1 MAAAEYDAI
10 VVGSGA
16 GGGMAAYELTR
27 RGLTVLMLEAGR
39 NYDPA
44 TETPMMQIPADAP
57 LRDSP
62 TPDKPFG
69 FFDATVGGG
78 WDVPGEPYTI
88 AEGSEPFTWWRPRM
102 LGGRTNHWARV
113 SLRFGPYDFKPYSR
127 DGLGVDWPVTYD
139 EISPWYDAVERLIG
153 VVGGPAQGLENTPD
167 SPPGCLQPVPPA
179 KAYERLVSRAFASM
193 GIPTAPVRAAILT
206 QPIGDRKACI
216 YATAC
221 YRGCSIKANFQ
232 TPTVLLPPALATGKL
247 TVRTDAMVH
256 TVELD
261 AAGKASGVTFI
272 DTKTGKRLRV
282 RGKSVVL
289 AAGACESARIML
301 NSKSRH
307 FRDGI
312 GNDHGQVGKYL
323 MDTVGTRM
331 AGQIPALE
339 SLPPTNDDGIWV
351 MHTYVPWWGY
361 QAQAKKQ
368 LNFPR
373 GYHVEMGGGRSMPSM
388 TLPDIL
394 DPEDMSHGPELR
406 ARLRRRYGSIVRFSA
421 RGEMIPNDDCFVDLD
436 PKVTD
441 KWGIPVLRFH
451 WKWGDH
457 ELRQV
462 EHAVETFLEVIDKM
476 GGKPVGTVERD
487 GAKAISKGGSIIHE
501 VGTTRMGEK
510 PQNSVVNSWGQTWG
524 VNNLFVMDGG
534 VMASSPDKN
543 PTLTILA
550 LAWRSSAYLADLAQ
564 RGEL

>member
-167 SPPGCLQPVPPA
+167 SPPGCLQPVPPP

-256 TVELD
+256 TVELN
-261 AAGKASGVTFI
+261 AQGKASGVTFI

-312 GNDHGQVGKYL
+312 GN
-323 MDTVGTRM
+323 
-331 AGQIPALE
+331 
-339 SLPPTNDDGIWV
+339 
-351 MHTYVPWWGY
+351 
-361 QAQAKKQ
+361 
-368 LNFPR
+368 
-373 GYHVEMGGGRSMPSM
+373 
-388 TLPDIL
+388 
-394 DPEDMSHGPELR
+394 
-406 ARLRRRYGSIVRFSA
+406 
-421 RGEMIPNDDCFVDLD
+421 
-436 PKVTD
+436 
-441 KWGIPVLRFH
+441 
-451 WKWGDH
+451 
-457 ELRQV
+457 
-462 EHAVETFLEVIDKM
+462 
-476 GGKPVGTVERD
+476 
-487 GAKAISKGGSIIHE
+487 
-501 VGTTRMGEK
+501 
-510 PQNSVVNSWGQTWG
+510 
-524 VNNLFVMDGG
+524 
-534 VMASSPDKN
+534 
-543 PTLTILA
+543 
-550 LAWRSSAYLADLAQ
+550 
-564 RGEL
+564 